1 MRHFALAIML
11 LPVVLLMPA
20 AAYGDDSGEQPRE
33 TVLRLF
39 QSLRRDT
46 TSYDY
51 LKSLLD
57 LGELVKEN
65 SIYAYDTS
73 LTLQDNEKNL
83 IGSLLEGG
91 SVRERWLKNQI
102 IVGSVR
108 TLRDTATVEVSF
120 IDKSSVPVKQYYNKM
135 GVHRVDDQ
143 WKIFSFRLF

>member
-1 MRHFALAIML
+1 ML